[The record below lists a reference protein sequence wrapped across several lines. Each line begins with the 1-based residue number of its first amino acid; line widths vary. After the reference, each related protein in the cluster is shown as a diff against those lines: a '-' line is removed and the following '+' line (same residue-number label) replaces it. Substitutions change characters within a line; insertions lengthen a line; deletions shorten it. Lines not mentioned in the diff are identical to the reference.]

1 MQVILRADD
10 TSKEC
15 LNVLFRLQTIVFAVL
30 TLASPSL
37 AFAQIG
43 AQSPQPQP
51 TSTAVVDL
59 DHVLDS
65 HPTFMA
71 TMESLKAE
79 YQKTMEE
86 FESRRKKLA
95 SDASQ
100 LNDALAPDSPEFKK
114 KQEMLV
120 GEDSKLRLEVVNKEK
135 EFGERQARLIMDT
148 YNQVVSAVDIAANH
162 YKYDVV
168 VRYSRK
174 QVSKMDPKKPNTV
187 QIGLDR
193 EVIFFNPKHDL
204 TDTIVAMLKRDVQ
217 PSGTAPSNTGKA
229 PQTATP
235 GNGNARR

>member
-1 MQVILRADD
+1 M
-10 TSKEC
+10 
-15 LNVLFRLQTIVFAVL
+15 LFRFRTAIVLVFA
-30 TLASPSL
+30 LAVGPL
-37 AFAQIG
+37 AFGQIG
-43 AQSPQPQP
+43 SQAPQPQP

-65 HPTFMA
+65 HPTFMS

-79 YQKTMEE
+79 YQKTMED
-86 FESRRKKLA
+86 FEARRKKLA

-100 LNDALAPDSPEFKK
+100 LNDALTPDSPEFKK

-135 EFGERQARLIMDT
+135 EFGERQARLVMDT
-148 YNQVVSAVDIAANH
+148 YNQVVSAVDIAAKH
-162 YKYDVV
+162 YKYDMV

-174 QVSKMDPKKPNTV
+174 QTSKMDPKKPNTV

-193 EVIFFNPKHDL
+193 EVIYFNSQHDL

-217 PSGTAPSNTGKA
+217 STPASASAAKG
-229 PQTATP
+229 PQTATQ
-235 GNGNARR
+235 GTGALRR

>member
-1 MQVILRADD
+1 M
-10 TSKEC
+10 
-15 LNVLFRLQTIVFAVL
+15 LFRLHTALCVIL
-30 TLASPSL
+30 TVASGSL

-43 AQSPQPQP
+43 SQSPQPQP

-71 TMESLKAE
+71 AMESLKAE

-86 FESRRKKLA
+86 FEARRKKLA

-100 LNDALAPDSPEFKK
+100 LNDALTPDSPEFKK

-135 EFGERQARLIMDT
+135 EFGERQARLIMET
-148 YNQVVSAVDIAANH
+148 YNQVVAAVDVAAKH
-162 YKYDVV
+162 YKYDMV

-174 QVSKMDPKKPNTV
+174 QSSKMDPKKPNTV

-193 EVIFFNPKHDL
+193 EVIFFNPQHDL

-217 PSGTAPSNTGKA
+217 PSTGTAGVNKT

-235 GNGNARR
+235 GNGSVRR

>member
-1 MQVILRADD
+1 VL
-10 TSKEC
+10 K
-15 LNVLFRLQTIVFAVL
+15 VLFRLRTAFCVIL
-30 TLASPSL
+30 TVASSSL

-43 AQSPQPQP
+43 SQTPQPQP
-51 TSTAVVDL
+51 TATAVVDL
-59 DHVLDS
+59 DHILDS
-65 HPTFMA
+65 HPSFMA

-79 YQKTMEE
+79 YQKTMED
-86 FESRRKKLA
+86 FEARRKKLA

-100 LNDALAPDSPEFKK
+100 LNDALTPDSPEFKK

-148 YNQVVSAVDIAANH
+148 YNQVVMAVDLAAKH
-162 YKYDVV
+162 YKYDMV

-174 QVSKMDPKKPNTV
+174 QATKMDPKKPNTV

-193 EVIFFNPKHDL
+193 EVIYFDPKHDL

-217 PSGTAPSNTGKA
+217 PAAGGATPSRP
-229 PQTATP
+229 PQTANP
-235 GNGNARR
+235 GNTGPVRR

>member
-1 MQVILRADD
+1 MQVNLRAGD

-15 LNVLFRLQTIVFAVL
+15 SNVLFRLRIAVFVVCTL
-30 TLASPSL
+30 TSSSL

-43 AQSPQPQP
+43 SQAPQPQP

-65 HPTFMA
+65 HPSFMA

-79 YQKTMEE
+79 YQKTMED
-86 FESRRKKLA
+86 FEARRKKLA

-148 YNQVVSAVDIAANH
+148 YNQVVTAVDVAAKH
-162 YKYDVV
+162 YKYDMV

-174 QVSKMDPKKPNTV
+174 QATKMDPKKPNTV

-193 EVIFFNPKHDL
+193 EVIFFNPQHDL
-204 TDTIVAMLKRDVQ
+204 TDTIVAMLKRDIQ
-217 PSGTAPSNTGKA
+217 PDPAATGVGKPA
-229 PQTATP
+229 QTANP
-235 GNGNARR
+235 GNGPVRR

>member
-1 MQVILRADD
+1 M
-10 TSKEC
+10 
-15 LNVLFRLQTIVFAVL
+15 LFRLRTAVFVVF
-30 TLASPSL
+30 TLASSSL

-43 AQSPQPQP
+43 SQAPQPQP

-65 HPTFMA
+65 HPSFMA

-79 YQKTMEE
+79 YQKTMED
-86 FESRRKKLA
+86 FEARRKKLA

-100 LNDALAPDSPEFKK
+100 LNDAMAPDSPEYKK

-148 YNQVVSAVDIAANH
+148 YNQVVAAVDVAAKH
-162 YKYDVV
+162 YKYDMV

-174 QVSKMDPKKPNTV
+174 QASKMDPKKPNTV

-193 EVIFFNPKHDL
+193 EVIFFNPQHDL

-217 PSGTAPSNTGKA
+217 PAPAASGASKPT
-229 PQTATP
+229 QTANP
-235 GNGNARR
+235 GNSSIRR